1 MLVKEGKMDVHNLL
15 FERLTKI
22 AFHGLN
28 ISEVEGFSEV
38 DGDTV
43 CSICSREVSEQPP
56 QYGSIAFSG
65 KNSYKQDVTYCVCC
79 SAFFQNN
86 PEVLGIEKPKAPNTS
101 QKFGMLSGSGMFIE
115 LNTDRTILFM
125 PEKSA
130 NKLPDS
136 TLSLLSDVYGI
147 ELVKITQFNQLTYLS
162 DLELNFPALWV
173 NNLGKK
179 TTSLVSNLKMSN
191 SDSALWMI
199 TDDEVNSSSEMMYKI
214 DLTKLVQFA
223 KNLKA
228 CKGKAKFKKAIIDLC
243 NGRVTPAQ
251 VGELVQK
258 EPEFLPLIQALPK
271 DPHLRIEFFRLAEK
285 VA

>member
-1 MLVKEGKMDVHNLL
+1 MSDKEVRLDVHNLL

-28 ISEVEGFSEV
+28 ISEIEGFSDIDKGE
-38 DGDTV
+38 V
-43 CSICSREVSEQPP
+43 CSICKREISEQPT
-56 QYGSIAFSG
+56 QYGSLAFSG
-65 KNSYKQDVTYCVCC
+65 KNSYKQDVTYCICC

-86 PEVLGIEKPKAPNTS
+86 PKVLGIEKPKAPNTS

-130 NKLPDS
+130 EKLPHS
-136 TLSLLSDVYGI
+136 TLDLLSNVYGV

-162 DLELNFPALWV
+162 NLELNFPALWV

-179 TTSLVSNLKMSN
+179 TNSLVSNLKMSN

-214 DLTKLVQFA
+214 NLAKLIHFA
-223 KNLKA
+223 KALKD
-228 CKGKAKFKKAIIDLC
+228 CKGKAKFKKAITDLC
-243 NGRVTPAQ
+243 NGRIKPAQ
-251 VGELVQK
+251 VAELLQE
-258 EPEFLPLIQALPK
+258 EPEFVPLIQSLPK
-271 DPHLRIEFFRLAEK
+271 DPHLRIEYFRLAEK